1 MSLSDPTSEVQCHRH
16 DGWAELVLNRPER
29 RNAIDGLLADALLA
43 HLNALRADE
52 GIRAIV
58 LRGEGGALCSGLDLK
73 AFNAEPPPEWL
84 PRFADI
90 WHAAHLA
97 LLQCPQVLV
106 VALERFAI
114 NGGAALAIAGD
125 LLVVG
130 QGAYLQVA
138 EVQIGMAAPKNMA
151 WLALRHGEAM
161 AARLTLLG
169 DRWDA
174 DQLLRQGIA
183 SEVVADDQVVERAR
197 AIARRIAGFP
207 PQGPLRIKSGLRAA
221 SLQMAAVDWFDAV
234 ARHDPLA
241 GVNNAPPKVNPP
253 R

>member
-1 MSLSDPTSEVQCHRH
+1 
-16 DGWAELVLNRPER
+16 
-29 RNAIDGLLADALLA
+29 
-43 HLNALRADE
+43 
-52 GIRAIV
+52 
-58 LRGEGGALCSGLDLK
+58 
-73 AFNAEPPPEWL
+73 
-84 PRFADI
+84 
-90 WHAAHLA
+90 
-97 LLQCPQVLV
+97 
-106 VALERFAI
+106 
-114 NGGAALAIAGD
+114 
-125 LLVVG
+125 
-130 QGAYLQVA
+130 
-138 EVQIGMAAPKNMA
+138 
-151 WLALRHGEAM
+151 M

-241 GVNNAPPKVNPP
+241 GVNNAPPNVNPQ